1 MRDAQPAA
9 NSRRNVSDG
18 FNFEIQG
25 MVGRRI
31 RGPVQQL
38 HNILKPGL
46 TIIRAPSRSLNKGVY
61 ILSLTGRFA
70 GCRGPVLVA
79 MRSPKSGF
87 SGHGPL
93 CYVRTD

>member
-1 MRDAQPAA
+1 MVERMEAVPEPALNDVELDAGLEEPGGVAMPQRVDPA
-9 NSRRNVSDG
+9 RFVD
-18 FNFEIQG
+18 
-25 MVGRRI
+25 
-31 RGPVQQL
+31 
-38 HNILKPGL
+38 PGL
-46 TIIRAPSRSLNKGVY
+46 VLGCLVNVGAY

-87 SGHGPL
+87 SSHGPL